1 MTMKQTARYVS
12 AALFTVC
19 CAAAAQAQVN
29 AHTFRV
35 AITGA
40 GQSGVFRHTEMEQA
54 LSANFSP
61 DAIKSIQT
69 SPDGLNGDIH
79 ASPEYRAHL
88 IGVMARRCVAG
99 A

>member
-1 MTMKQTARYVS
+1 M
-12 AALFTVC
+12 
-19 CAAAAQAQVN
+19 
-29 AHTFRV
+29 
-35 AITGA
+35 
-40 GQSGVFRHTEMEQA
+40 FRHTEMEQA

-61 DAIKSIQT
+61 DAIKDIQT
-69 SPDGLNGDIH
+69 PADGLNGDIH

>member
-1 MTMKQTARYVS
+1 M
-12 AALFTVC
+12 
-19 CAAAAQAQVN
+19 
-29 AHTFRV
+29 RV
-35 AITGA
+35 AVTGA
-40 GQSGVFRHTEMEQA
+40 GQNGVFRHEEMERA

-61 DAIKSIQT
+61 DAIKDVRT

-99 A
+99 ALAGG